1 MSCIFIANGVCWF
14 SHEGKTRIL
23 EWMAGPP
30 GGAPQ
35 RTGRST
41 FRLGIGTSGSGPR
54 LSLQSRRLVATSS
67 FVLGFKADH
76 RHDLPDYHNASA
88 DRAQAVVAG
97 CRGVR
102 VGGCGGP
109 DFEGY

>member
-1 MSCIFIANGVCWF
+1 MSCIFIANGPYWF

-35 RTGRST
+35 RTGRSP
-41 FRLGIGTSGSGPR
+41 FRLGIGTGGGGSR
-54 LSLQSRRLVATSS
+54 LSLEGHRLVAASS

-97 CRGVR
+97 GGGVR
-102 VGGCGGP
+102 VGRCGGP
-109 DFEGY
+109 DFEAH